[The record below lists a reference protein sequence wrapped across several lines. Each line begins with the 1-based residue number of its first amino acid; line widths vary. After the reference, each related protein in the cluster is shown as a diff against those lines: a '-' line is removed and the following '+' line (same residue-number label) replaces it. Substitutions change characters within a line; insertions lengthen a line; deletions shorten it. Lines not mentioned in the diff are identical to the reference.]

1 MGHPVYKIQH
11 DERDCGP
18 TCLYMV
24 SAYYGLKRPLSFYRK
39 LTKMDKNGS
48 NIYGLVDAGSKIGF
62 ETVPLVSDLNDLL
75 TELQSGKL
83 TFPFIVILSI
93 LVDTFIS
100 KISFPMQPGPE
111 IGSISDA

>member
-48 NIYGLVDAGSKIGF
+48 NIYGLVDAG
-62 ETVPLVSDLNDLL
+62 
-75 TELQSGKL
+75 
-83 TFPFIVILSI
+83 
-93 LVDTFIS
+93 
-100 KISFPMQPGPE
+100 
-111 IGSISDA
+111 